1 MIKVVQGSRDKRN
14 LFSSCC
20 VASSLCRYSM
30 GWYLADLP
38 IRTSRRP
45 RAKGEGFSARDC
57 TAKTWHSS
65 PHHRF
70 PSQGR
75 ETGFMYPQPGAGAP
89 AGPGLGHLIAIE
101 KNVYPGSGRCSWPAY
116 VSGQR
121 CSSPCEHLSLS
132 KSGRGI
138 LSVLPCFVFIAHARP
153 ALLSVLQAI
162 RIQN

>member
-65 PHHRF
+65 PHRRS

-75 ETGFMYPQPGAGAP
+75 EAGFMYPQPGAGAP
-89 AGPGLGHLIAIE
+89 AGPGLGHLIAIK
-101 KNVYPGSGRCSWPAY
+101 KNVYAGTAANRTEVAIKEWQG
-116 VSGQR
+116 
-121 CSSPCEHLSLS
+121 H
-132 KSGRGI
+132 I
-138 LSVLPCFVFIAHARP
+138 ICFVVLCVHCARP

-162 RIQN
+162 

>member
-38 IRTSRRP
+38 IHTSRRP

-65 PHHRF
+65 PHRRS

-75 ETGFMYPQPGAGAP
+75 EAGFMYPQPGAGAP
-89 AGPGLGHLIAIE
+89 AGPGLGHSIAI
-101 KNVYPGSGRCSWPAY
+101 KKKCLRRH
-116 VSGQR
+116 SGQKDR
-121 CSSPCEHLSLS
+121 SRYQH
-132 KSGRGI
+132 
-138 LSVLPCFVFIAHARP
+138 
-153 ALLSVLQAI
+153 ALLCFLCCRQFEFKINWSDGTASGSSS
-162 RIQN
+162 

>member
-1 MIKVVQGSRDKRN
+1 
-14 LFSSCC
+14 
-20 VASSLCRYSM
+20 M

-65 PHHRF
+65 PHRRS

-75 ETGFMYPQPGAGAP
+75 EAGFMYPQPGAGAP
-89 AGPGLGHLIAIE
+89 AGPGLGHLIAI
-101 KNVYPGSGRCSWPAY
+101 KKMSTPAAAAGRPTTY
-116 VSGQR
+116 LSGQR